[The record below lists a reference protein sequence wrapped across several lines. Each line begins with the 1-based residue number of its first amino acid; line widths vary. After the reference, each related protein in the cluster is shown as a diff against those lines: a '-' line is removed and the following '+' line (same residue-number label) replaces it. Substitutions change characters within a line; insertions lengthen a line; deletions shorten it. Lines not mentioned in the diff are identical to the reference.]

1 MTGLSD
7 MEELL
12 GRIENKAMVDYMR
25 EAIGCYHAGAHRGC
39 IVLSYIAL
47 FDDLSQK
54 LHELAKTNKTAKKIS
69 KDVKQR
75 QNDQEIF
82 ETYMVDQLKSAKLL
96 TEPESSMLEQV
107 RVCRNKAAHPSGV
120 HASPEEARFV
130 FFEVID
136 KFLSKPLLLTT
147 QAVDALMERLENTN
161 FFPTNDIKETKDIV
175 LSELA
180 GLHDA
185 AFPYLTEQL
194 IAACNDSTKSVAQN
208 ARRFLVGLSY
218 LQREDIT
225 DHLRKR
231 LVKAKADDTDF
242 SNIIVR
248 VSAANPL
255 VLSGHNQPTL
265 LRLRSLL
272 DDAVSEAKPTVAVTQ
287 LSHPVYLL
295 NAMLDTLDQKQVL
308 EAFKDFAEKV
318 VVKYRYTG
326 TLVKLLDGSAEL
338 KKLWL
343 SRLKMEAGSS
353 TFDTANRFAANAPEI
368 DDLLAEIIKPRDAFE
383 LVVAVC
389 DAADTGAFTSRDL
402 RSARFSSVPVLRD
415 LAVQYA
421 EKYPKPAGKL
431 VKDAGVATDLD
442 EFVADFLDDPD

>member
-25 EAIGCYHAGAHRGC
+25 EAISCYHAGAHRGC

-47 FDDLSQK
+47 FDDLGQK
-54 LHELAKTNKTAKKIS
+54 LHELAKTNKTAKDIS
-69 KDVKQR
+69 KEVKQR
-75 QNDQEIF
+75 QNDQQIF

-96 TEPESSMLEQV
+96 TEPEASMLEQV

-136 KFLSKPLLLTT
+136 KFLSRPLLLTT
-147 QAVDALMERLENTN
+147 QAVDALMDRLGNAN

-185 AFPYLTEQL
+185 AMPFLTEQL
-194 IAACNDSTKSVAQN
+194 VIACDDPNKSLARNAQ
-208 ARRFLVGLSY
+208 RFLVGLAY
-218 LQREDIT
+218 LKKDDLT
-225 DHLRKR
+225 DQIRKR
-231 LVKAKADDTDF
+231 LVKAKADNSDF
-242 SNIIVR
+242 ANLIVR
-248 VSAANPL
+248 VSSANPA
-255 VLSGHNQPTL
+255 VLDGHNQTTV

-272 DDAVSEAKPTVAVTQ
+272 DAAVEDAKSTVAVTQ

-295 NAMLDTLDQKQVL
+295 DAMLDMLGEKLVL
-308 EAFKDFAEKV
+308 KTFKDFAGEV
-318 VVKYRYTG
+318 VIKYRYTG

-338 KKLWL
+338 KKAWL
-343 SRLKMEAGSS
+343 SQLKKEAGSS
-353 TFDTANRFAANAPEI
+353 TFDTANRFAANVPEI
-368 DDLLAEIIKPRDAFE
+368 DDLLVDLIKPKDAFE

-389 DAADTGAFTSRDL
+389 DAADIGAFTSRDL
-402 RSARFSSVPVLRD
+402 RSARFAATPNLRD
-415 LAVQYA
+415 MAVQYS
-421 EKYPKPAGKL
+421 EKYPKAAGKK
-431 VKDAGVATDLD
+431 VKDAGIAKNLD
-442 EFVADFLDDPD
+442 EFVTDFLEDAD